1 MYDLHESNSWLQH
14 VGLGMYHSGVEIGG
28 VEYTFSEAGIGQHP
42 PRRVAAEGCAYKTT
56 EVCVVRRLARYVSC
70 YVYSMYTSGA
80 SNMLKGILVP
90 YDVRWVPGTM

>member
-28 VEYTFSEAGIGQHP
+28 VEYTFSEAGISQHP

-56 EVCVVRRLARYVSC
+56 EVRTQNVEAMICTYV
-70 YVYSMYTSGA
+70 VYSYA
-80 SNMLKGILVP
+80 CF
-90 YDVRWVPGTM
+90 VRCLQGSPPGCG